1 MIKVSIKGIPEIK
14 EFLNKVALGFKNRA
28 TYAVAEYLIG
38 DESHGLKHAPYYK
51 YINRYAGFPE
61 AGGFYENYKGKPHFV
76 PLGYHSV
83 KQFKYVMWAISQ
95 GIIKPGQ
102 DNRTGNLQDNWQIG
116 GEAPRYVLENKTSY
130 AGYVQGN
137 QQTRMHSLIGWR
149 RFGQVIK
156 DNWNGAMRH
165 ANQAIARLLKESK

>member
-1 MIKVSIKGIPEIK
+1 MLKVQIKGIPEIK
-14 EFLNKVALGFKNRA
+14 AFLQKVALGFKNTA

-51 YINRYAGFPE
+51 HINRYAGFPE
-61 AGGFYENYKGKPHFV
+61 ASYISSTGKTV
-76 PLGYHSV
+76 YGWHSE
-83 KQFKYVMWAISQ
+83 KQHKYVMAAIAR
-95 GIIKPGQ
+95 GDIVPGQ